1 MIELKDISKNYKN
14 KIVLQHLNFM
24 INKGERIA
32 ILGENGCGK
41 TTLLKI
47 IVGEIKEFPS
57 GIHYVKANLNFHL
70 TKIY

>member
-1 MIELKDISKNYKN
+1 
-14 KIVLQHLNFM
+14 M

-47 IVGEIKEFPS
+47 IVGQIKEFF
-57 GIHYVKANLNFHL
+57 GEIHYDKSDLNFHL